1 MTQCKTVPHMPGP
14 FLDQPTEIP
23 AEPHLR
29 SRVRISLMDSL
40 VWPSWYMASARL
52 ATAKEKAGARAMALV

>member
-1 MTQCKTVPHMPGP
+1 
-14 FLDQPTEIP
+14 
-23 AEPHLR
+23 
-29 SRVRISLMDSL
+29 LMDSL